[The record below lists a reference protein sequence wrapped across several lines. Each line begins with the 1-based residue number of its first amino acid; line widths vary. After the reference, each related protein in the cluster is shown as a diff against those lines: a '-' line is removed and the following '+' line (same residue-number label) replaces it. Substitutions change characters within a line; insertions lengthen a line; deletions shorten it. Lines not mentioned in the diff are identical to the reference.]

1 MPPKVISGGDN
12 PYDIHDAK
20 LSRSATTHESSSVTA
35 HEISNTRGHGRAD
48 AVVRKPPGSM
58 QVKRKM
64 SGGKSAHSFYS
75 APGIYHLPCFHFHI
89 RFP

>member
-1 MPPKVISGGDN
+1 
-12 PYDIHDAK
+12 
-20 LSRSATTHESSSVTA
+20 
-35 HEISNTRGHGRAD
+35 AD

-75 APGIYHLPCFHFHI
+75 APGIYHLLPI
-89 RFP
+89 GVYTIMEVRSGKGSSAGWGRLKSGVGWINLDYVRKL